1 MLATK
6 QSCGWTSGVVLSVSC
21 GIRMPKCTLSIRE
34 TRHCLLLTRLNRYP
48 YCIFGNQH
56 CFVMVWG
63 VRLPKD
69 SSVHG
74 LVLVANVISA
84 WLAVLL

>member
-1 MLATK
+1 
-6 QSCGWTSGVVLSVSC
+6 
-21 GIRMPKCTLSIRE
+21 
-34 TRHCLLLTRLNRYP
+34 
-48 YCIFGNQH
+48 
-56 CFVMVWG
+56 MVWG